1 MIWMSIGMIIKKLRT
16 EKGMTQEELGAL
28 LGVKKAAVQKWE
40 SGQVQN
46 LKHSVIRQL
55 CEVFEKNPAVFI
67 FTENEMMCNE
77 RIKREVSML
86 EEIQK
91 TYGKE
96 VVELI
101 SVFIELDEAH
111 RAKVMN
117 YTYDVSVIQSVI
129 SGTIDV

>member
-1 MIWMSIGMIIKKLRT
+1 MSVGMTIKKLRT
-16 EKGMTQEELGAL
+16 ERGMTQEELGAL

-46 LKHSVIRQL
+46 LKHATIKRL
-55 CEVFEKNPAVFI
+55 CEVFEKNPTVFI

-77 RIKREVSML
+77 RIRREVSML
-86 EEIQK
+86 EEMQK

-96 VVELI
+96 VIELI

-111 RAKVMN
+111 RAKVMD
-117 YTYDVSVIQSVI
+117 YMYDQSVIQSVRLE
-129 SGTIDV
+129 SFES